1 MLGFKRAFKF
11 QAAWTLLKAKV
22 QSMSED
28 FTKAVRPCFVE
39 KKKVEKVAR
48 KKKRKGKNVEGT

>member
-1 MLGFKRAFKF
+1 
-11 QAAWTLLKAKV
+11 
-22 QSMSED
+22 MSED